1 MKTKNI
7 LSIPLL
13 LSTFPLFTCFAP
25 CVATA
30 APTDEQIS
38 HIQGDSY
45 VDVWEIQKPNVKQ
58 AITHYKNIVF
68 KSGDQITIEAGGGV
82 QTGGRGKTWKLY
94 VNPRGPNSLKLYH
107 GLVHIPQ
114 DPSANYPKSPTVK
127 KMDMVRI
134 QDVLK
139 KGQKLKYQDNKGD
152 SFEPNY
158 LVLGY
163 EDDKYSDNGY
173 HGHDDGTGDQTK
185 GVGPAW
191 LKITIEHKNQ

>member
-1 MKTKNI
+1 MNNKNI
-7 LSIPLL
+7 LTISLL
-13 LSTFPLFTCFAP
+13 WKAFLIFAYFGP
-25 CVATA
+25 CVANA
-30 APTDEQIS
+30 AKMDEQIS
-38 HIQGDSY
+38 HLQGDSY
-45 VDVWEIQKPNVKQ
+45 VDVWEIRKPNVRQ
-58 AITHYKNIVF
+58 PITHYKNIVF

-82 QTGGRGKTWKLY
+82 QTGGAGKTWKLY
-94 VNPRGPNSLKLYH
+94 VDPRGPNSLKLYH

-114 DPSANYPKSPTVK
+114 DPNASYQKSPTVK

-134 QDVLK
+134 KEVMK

-158 LVLGY
+158 LILGY
-163 EDDKYSDNGY
+163 EDDQYSDNGY